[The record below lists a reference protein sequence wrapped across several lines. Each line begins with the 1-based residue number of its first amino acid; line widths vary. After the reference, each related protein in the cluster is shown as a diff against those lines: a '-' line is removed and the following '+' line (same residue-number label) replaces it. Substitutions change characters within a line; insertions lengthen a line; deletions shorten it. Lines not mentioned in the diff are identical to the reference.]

1 MAALALISMLLP
13 ASTSKPVEVVTRPVP
28 MYKVGLASRFLM
40 STTRRASRAG
50 TIAVTAVVTD
60 TCPVAICVC
69 VTRSSS
75 SASRGTLMAYSFVVA
90 SLMNAQAVCRIEE
103 AVALP
108 AVVRLPP
115 SARSHRLHR
124 LHLLAQHLF
133 RPFLVTPLGLG
144 LNRRILLLVLLPQVH
159 HRLKVVGQVVHIT
172 GLGFQANLVQP
183 AQILVVRMQAAELAL
198 WVQN

>member
-1 MAALALISMLLP
+1 MP
-13 ASTSKPVEVVTRPVP
+13 T
-28 MYKVGLASRFLM
+28 G
-40 STTRRASRAG
+40 
-50 TIAVTAVVTD
+50 
-60 TCPVAICVC
+60 
-69 VTRSSS
+69 RSSS

-90 SLMNAQAVCRIEE
+90 PLMNTQAVCRIEE

-115 SARSHRLHR
+115 SARSHR

-159 HRLKVVGQVVHIT
+159 HRLKVVGQVVHIA

-183 AQILVVRMQAAELAL
+183 APILVAGMQAAELAL
-198 WVQN
+198 WVQKLGHVGN